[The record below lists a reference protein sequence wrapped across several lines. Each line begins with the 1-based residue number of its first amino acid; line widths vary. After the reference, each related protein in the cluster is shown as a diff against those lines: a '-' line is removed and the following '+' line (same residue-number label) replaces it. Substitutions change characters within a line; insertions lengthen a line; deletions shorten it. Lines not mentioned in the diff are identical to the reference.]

1 MYFDN
6 GIMTDNETEEEM
18 SPVQVQQARETNGLN
33 EPGPASQVWGNL

>member
-18 SPVQVQQARETNGLN
+18 SPVQVQQGRRMD
-33 EPGPASQVWGNL
+33 